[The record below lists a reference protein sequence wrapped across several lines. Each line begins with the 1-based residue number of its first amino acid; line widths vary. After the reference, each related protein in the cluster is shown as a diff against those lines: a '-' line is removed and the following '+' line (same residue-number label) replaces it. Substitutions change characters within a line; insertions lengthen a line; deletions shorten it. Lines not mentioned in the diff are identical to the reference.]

1 MELCTSKYESRRG
14 KCPQVEEAFVT
25 GQAHDYYGLIAIG
38 ILAVLALIFKKYA
51 LWFLIAILMI
61 TSATCC
67 RLVEHGWTH

>member
-1 MELCTSKYESRRG
+1 MSQEGVNAT
-14 KCPQVEEAFVT
+14 VEEAFVT

-61 TSATCC
+61 TSAIFAD
-67 RLVEHGWTH
+67 LWAHGWTH